1 MKQQKT
7 NNELKY
13 IYKNKAIFSYK
24 QIEEKKKSKSN
35 RNINSSEQRSEP
47 KFTNTHPLIGCKF
60 SELFSADV

>member
-13 IYKNKAIFSYK
+13 IYRNKAIFSYK
-24 QIEEKKKSKSN
+24 QIEKKKKSKSN
-35 RNINSSEQRSEP
+35 TISIPANKEP